1 MDSVEILDHF
11 NQARAYPFD
20 ALSHYLNESLLH
32 PQEHIQS
39 YQRGHC
45 LDLAVSLCCALGQ
58 GAEIVGNIKPGWL
71 IPTHYAVYYREP
83 TTHWWLDPSVGVA
96 IPLKVGTAFDLNGKR
111 NVLTGV
117 WSDHFELVVEGGRT
131 ICLTFEPIQP
141 DNLMQQQIQI
151 HHTRKNLT
159 LRRGEHHLRYLWQEQ
174 QFQWGERLFL
184 PWDLGRF
191 DRQYLQAA
199 FGFDVGSLLM
209 EFWER
214 YHCIPDSHWQWEL

>member
-131 ICLTFEPIQP
+131 IFRSTILVRILPYVVVSIIFAISGRNNNSSGVSGCFCLGI
-141 DNLMQQQIQI
+141 
-151 HHTRKNLT
+151 
-159 LRRGEHHLRYLWQEQ
+159 
-174 QFQWGERLFL
+174 
-184 PWDLGRF
+184 
-191 DRQYLQAA
+191 
-199 FGFDVGSLLM
+199 
-209 EFWER
+209 
-214 YHCIPDSHWQWEL
+214 